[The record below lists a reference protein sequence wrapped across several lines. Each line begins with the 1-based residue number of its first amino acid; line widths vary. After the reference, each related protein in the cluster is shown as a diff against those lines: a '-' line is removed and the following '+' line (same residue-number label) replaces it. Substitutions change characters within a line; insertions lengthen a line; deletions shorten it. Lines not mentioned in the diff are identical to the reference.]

1 MVEWN
6 SLSLYF
12 FSSYYSTT
20 ENESTPNHT
29 AAPQEEEEE
38 GSLSTIVEE
47 DEEAPAPPAGNT
59 NPSTKKSSGGT
70 KSSLKSDT
78 SSADDS
84 GASKG
89 RVTFVFG
96 ESQTTSSDST
106 ATPKSK
112 SVKQRVA
119 EFEASQAKNNTTK
132 DAAPDDLDGPCDL
145 HDPPSQDNT
154 KVELPTSP
162 RNGKP
167 RQDSKVQSRKSAS
180 AKTSAA
186 KQTALKS
193 LSDEKKETKIVKGR
207 EKANAELGITGQF
220 IQTRSAKK
228 EQKKK
233 ELQAKKEQQQQ
244 EEEMKGAFLKELES
258 KVQVEELDEVKE

>member
-1 MVEWN
+1 ML
-6 SLSLYF
+6 LSLLLIF
-12 FSSYYSTT
+12 LLVDIASPTATAQDESSG
-20 ENESTPNHT
+20 
-29 AAPQEEEEE
+29 EEEDDNGMEDDSSSSIVEE
-38 GSLSTIVEE
+38 NEE
-47 DEEAPAPPAGNT
+47 DEEAPAPPAPPAGNT

-132 DAAPDDLDGPCDL
+132 DAAPVDPLDGPCDL
-145 HDPPSQDNT
+145 HDPPSQDN

-167 RQDSKVQSRKSAS
+167 REGFKVQSRKNAS

-186 KQTALKS
+186 KQATLKS

-207 EKANAELGITGQF
+207 EKANAENGITGQF
-220 IQTRSAKK
+220 IQTRSAR
-228 EQKKK
+228 KK
-233 ELQAKKEQQQQ
+233 ELQKKKEQQQQ

-258 KVQVEELDEVKE
+258 KVQVEELD

>member
-47 DEEAPAPPAGNT
+47 DEEAPAPPAPPAGNT

-89 RVTFVFG
+89 CVTFVFG

-132 DAAPDDLDGPCDL
+132 DAAPDDPLDGPCDL
-145 HDPPSQDNT
+145 HDPPSQDT
-154 KVELPTSP
+154 KVEHPTSP
-162 RNGKP
+162 KKGKP
-167 RQDSKVQSRKSAS
+167 RQDFKVQSRKSAS

-186 KQTALKS
+186 KQAALKS

-207 EKANAELGITGQF
+207 EKATAELGITGHF
-220 IQTRSAKK
+220 IQTRRARKEQKEKELRDKK
-228 EQKKK
+228 EQ
-233 ELQAKKEQQQQ
+233 
-244 EEEMKGAFLKELES
+244 EEMKGAFLKELES
-258 KVQVEELDEVKE
+258 KVQVEELD

>member
-78 SSADDS
+78 SSADDT

-145 HDPPSQDNT
+145 HDPPSQDTN
-154 KVELPTSP
+154 PTSP

-167 RQDSKVQSRKSAS
+167 RQDFKVQSRKSAS